1 MFLQAVAQSDT
12 VKTVR
17 DTVNK
22 AAEEGSGAFHK
33 IQFTPNNIL
42 ENDGILI
49 TVAGYVVVFLSLL
62 LLFVIFTNLTKVLR
76 MNIKKKLQQSGK
88 TEVKEEELSIPGE
101 TTAAIAMALFLHYQ
115 EVHDLENTVIT
126 MKKVQKAYSP
136 WSSKIYG
143 LRQFPRK

>member
-1 MFLQAVAQSDT
+1 MFLQSAAQSDT
-12 VKTVR
+12 VQAVK
-17 DTVNK
+17 DTVSK
-22 AAEEGSGAFHK
+22 AAQESSGAFHK
-33 IQFTPNNIL
+33 IEFTPQNIL

-62 LLFVIFTNLTKVLR
+62 LLFVIFTNLTKILR
-76 MNIKKKLQQSGK
+76 MNIRKKLQDAGK
-88 TEVKEEELSIPGE
+88 TDVKEEELSIPGE
-101 TTAAIAMALFLHYQ
+101 TNAAIAMALYLHYQ
-115 EVHDLENTVIT
+115 EIHDFENTVIT